1 MNIRPS
7 LPKHPHYGR
16 WALIL
21 IGVIAGTGAI
31 ASQFMQWP
39 LGSSSAAQV
48 CAQVP
53 TTDVTPRLE
62 NLGSPFTTG
71 QYAKSQPYARNVWV
85 MVPFQNQIYLGHGD
99 SNANQG
105 PIPLWFFNPSSNQFQ
120 FKFVAPEEEIRSFQ
134 TIDSELYT
142 PGIDARESWD
152 LGNIYRLQQQN
163 WQKIRTLPGGVHVWS
178 IAGFADQLWSVIR
191 RSDNRGYLITSG
203 DKGQTWQDIQ
213 TLNTSPA
220 HMARFEESLYV
231 FVGGRPW
238 QLGPSLQPVQRQD
251 LDRTT
256 LFPNHPQA
264 TQVKKTAVFQ
274 SQLAYIS
281 KGSRYIS
288 HTSQAV
294 RVLNSEDPHLQPPG
308 LFIATS
314 LASNNTQVQRVQLK
328 PQEVPWDVITTPNG
342 LFVLT
347 SERQRNAGKL
357 RFINRVRQAN
367 HPQHWCEIL
376 RFESDTFARS
386 LTQYQN
392 QWYFG
397 LGTDYGAE
405 YGLKSYTPTAHSLS
419 GTILRT
425 PSP

>member
-7 LPKHPHYGR
+7 HRKHPYNGR
-16 WALIL
+16 LALI
-21 IGVIAGTGAI
+21 IISVIAGTGAI
-31 ASQFMQWP
+31 ASQFLPWP

-53 TTDVTPRLE
+53 TTDVTQRLE

-71 QYAKSQPYARNVWV
+71 KHAKAQPYARNVWE
-85 MVPFQNQIYLGHGD
+85 MVTFQNQIYLGHGD

-105 PIPLWFFNPSSNQFQ
+105 PIPLWFFNPSTQKFQ
-120 FKFVAPEEEIRSFQ
+120 FNFVAPEEEIRSFQ
-134 TIDSELYT
+134 AIGATLYT
-142 PGIDARESWD
+142 PGIDARGSWK
-152 LGNIYRLQQQN
+152 LGNIYRLKKKG
-163 WQKIRTLPGGVHVWS
+163 WQKLRTLPKGVHVWS
-178 IAGFADQLWSVIR
+178 IQGFERKLWSVIR
-191 RSDNRGYLITSG
+191 RPDNQGYLLASSDG
-203 DKGQTWQDIQ
+203 GRTWQDIQ
-213 TLNTSPA
+213 TLKPNPA
-220 HMARFEESLYV
+220 HMTQFEGSLYI
-231 FVGGRPW
+231 FAGGRPW
-238 QLGPSLQPVQRQD
+238 QVDKTLQPIQRQD

-274 SQLAYIS
+274 SQLAYVS

-288 HTSQAV
+288 QTSQAV
-294 RVLNSEDPHLQPPG
+294 RVLNSEDPHIHPPG
-308 LFIATS
+308 LFVTNS
-314 LASNNTQVQRVQLK
+314 LAPNNSQVQRIQLN
-328 PQEVPWDVITTPNG
+328 PQEVPWDVISTPQG

-347 SERQRNAGKL
+347 SERQRSAGKL
-357 RFINRVRQAN
+357 RFINRVRQAS

-386 LTQYQN
+386 LTQYQD

-405 YGLKSYTPTAHSLS
+405 YGLKSYTPTAHPLS

-425 PSP
+425 PL

>member
-1 MNIRPS
+1 M
-7 LPKHPHYGR
+7 
-16 WALIL
+16 
-21 IGVIAGTGAI
+21 
-31 ASQFMQWP
+31 
-39 LGSSSAAQV
+39 
-48 CAQVP
+48 
-53 TTDVTPRLE
+53 
-62 NLGSPFTTG
+62 
-71 QYAKSQPYARNVWV
+71 
-85 MVPFQNQIYLGHGD
+85 
-99 SNANQG
+99 
-105 PIPLWFFNPSSNQFQ
+105 
-120 FKFVAPEEEIRSFQ
+120 
-134 TIDSELYT
+134 
-142 PGIDARESWD
+142 
-152 LGNIYRLQQQN
+152 
-163 WQKIRTLPGGVHVWS
+163 
-178 IAGFADQLWSVIR
+178 IR

-220 HMARFEESLYV
+220 HMVQFEESLYI
-231 FVGGRPW
+231 FVSGRPW
-238 QLGPSLQPVQRQD
+238 QLGPTLKPIQRQD

-264 TQVKKTAVFQ
+264 TQVKKTAVSQ

-314 LASNNTQVQRVQLK
+314 LASNNTQVERVQLK
-328 PQEVPWDVITTPNG
+328 PQEVPWDVITTPKG

-357 RFINRVRQAN
+357 RFINRVRKAT

-386 LTQYQN
+386 LTHYQD

-405 YGLKSYTPTAHSLS
+405 YGLKSYTPTAHPLS

>member
-1 MNIRPS
+1 MNTRS
-7 LPKHPHYGR
+7 SSPKQPHYGR
-16 WALIL
+16 LALIL
-21 IGVIAGTGAI
+21 ISVIAGTGVI
-31 ASQFMQWP
+31 ASQFLQWP

-48 CAQVP
+48 CAQIP
-53 TTDVTPRLE
+53 TTDVTQRLE
-62 NLGSPFTTG
+62 NLGSPFATG
-71 QYAKSQPYARNVWV
+71 QYAKAQPYARNVWV
-85 MVPFQNQIYLGHGD
+85 MVPFENQIYLGHGD

-105 PIPLWFFNPSSNQFQ
+105 PIPLWFFDPSSQQFQ
-120 FKFVAPEEEIRSFQ
+120 FNFVAPEEEIRSFH
-134 TIDSELYT
+134 TIDSALYT

-152 LGNIYRLQQQN
+152 LGNIYRLQQQD

-178 IAGFADQLWSVIR
+178 IEGFAGQLWSVIR
-191 RSDNRGYLITSG
+191 RPDNQGYLMASR

-220 HMARFEESLYV
+220 HMTRFEDSLYI
-231 FVGGRPW
+231 FAGGRPW
-238 QLGPSLQPVQRQD
+238 QLGQTLQPIQRQD

-274 SQLAYIS
+274 SQLAYVS
-281 KGSRYIS
+281 QGSRYIS
-288 HTSQAV
+288 HTAQGAK
-294 RVLNSEDPHLQPPG
+294 VLNSEDPHIQPPG
-308 LFIATS
+308 LFAANS
-314 LASNNTQVQRVQLK
+314 LAPNNTQVQRIQLK
-328 PQEVPWDVITTPNG
+328 PQEVPWDVVTTPKG

-347 SERQRNAGKL
+347 SERQWIAGKL
-357 RFINRVRQAN
+357 RFINRVRQATN
-367 HPQHWCEIL
+367 PQHWCEIL

-386 LTQYQN
+386 LTQYQE

-405 YGLKSYTPTAHSLS
+405 YGLKSYTPTAHPLS

-425 PSP
+425 QL